1 LRLDRLFPGNETI
14 AKAAGTFGARV
25 DIRGTGNSIADMAA
39 KSNGTISA
47 AIANGRI
54 SNLLDALS
62 SLNGGKA
69 LRVLAGGDKDI
80 AVRCGGVAFDIAS
93 GQGTSTVFV
102 IDTEQTQILGGGGFD
117 LDHEQLDIKIEPK
130 PKKPGILSFRTP
142 VRIHGSFRDPQ
153 FALEK
158 RPLAL
163 RIGAAI
169 ALAVVNP
176 LAALIPL
183 IETGPGEE
191 TNCSEVL
198 GAVKAARAQ
207 AEPRAQTAKPPK

>member
-1 LRLDRLFPGNETI
+1 
-14 AKAAGTFGARV
+14 
-25 DIRGTGNSIADMAA
+25 MAA
-39 KSNGTISA
+39 KSNGAISA
-47 AIANGRI
+47 AIANGSI

-62 SLNGGKA
+62 GLNGGKA

-80 AVRCGGVAFDIAS
+80 AVRCGGVAFDIVS

-102 IDTEQTQILGGGGFD
+102 IDTEQTQILGEGGFD
-117 LDHEQLDIKIEPK
+117 LAHEQLNIKIEPK
-130 PKKPGILSFRTP
+130 PKKPDILSLRTP
-142 VRIHGSFRDPQ
+142 VRIHGSFRNPQ
-153 FALEK
+153 FELEK
-158 RPLAL
+158 GRLAA

-183 IETGPGEE
+183 IETGPGKE

-198 GAVKAARAQ
+198 GSVKAARAQ
-207 AEPRAQTAKPPK
+207 AEPQARTAKRSK